1 VGDVKSRRTYHSR
14 LRQDQAG
21 QTRLRILEAAQRRFT
36 EKGYAG
42 TTVESIARDAGVA
55 VDTVYATFGTKR
67 GILTEL
73 GNLRAA
79 GGDAPVAVI
88 DRSQPQ
94 AVRRETDQR
103 KQIIM
108 FAQGVTRIIE
118 RVRPVD
124 DILQG
129 AAAVDVDMA
138 ALRTRIHE
146 ERYTSMRTFVGW
158 LQSNGPLRGGLSTA
172 DATAMVWT
180 LTSPEVHHLLCDVR
194 GWSRKR
200 YVSWLG
206 ASLTQLLL
214 PA

>member
-1 VGDVKSRRTYHSR
+1 MGDVKSRRTYHSR

-36 EKGYAG
+36 EKGYAA
-42 TTVESIARDAGVA
+42 TTVESIAREAGVA

-67 GILTEL
+67 GVLTEL
-73 GNLRAA
+73 SNLRAA
-79 GGDAPVAVI
+79 GDDAPVAVI
-88 DRSQPQ
+88 DRAQPQ

-103 KQIIM
+103 TQISM
-108 FAQGVTRIIE
+108 FARSVIRIIE

-129 AAAVDVDMA
+129 AAAVDAEIA
-138 ALRTRIHE
+138 ALRTRLHE
-146 ERYTSMRTFVGW
+146 DRYTSMRTFVGW
-158 LQSNGPLRGGLSTA
+158 LQSNGPLRGGVSPA

-200 YVSWLG
+200 YASWLG
-206 ASLTQLLL
+206 DSLTRLLL
-214 PA
+214 PT